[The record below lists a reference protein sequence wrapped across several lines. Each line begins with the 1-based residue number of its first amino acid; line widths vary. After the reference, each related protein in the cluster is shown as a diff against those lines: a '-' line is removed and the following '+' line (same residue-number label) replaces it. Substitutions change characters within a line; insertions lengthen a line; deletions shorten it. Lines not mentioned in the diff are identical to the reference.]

1 MSDIAQQSAAGFS
14 YLACG
19 DDGGMPIVLLH
30 GIGSNAQSF
39 VPLMRAFEGGR
50 PLLAWDAPG
59 YGGSQPLVADWPDA
73 SDYATALNRLL
84 SHLDVSRCILV
95 GHSRVSHWPRRGG
108 WRRCS

>member
-1 MSDIAQQSAAGFS
+1 MSEIAQHSAAGLS

-50 PLLAWDAPG
+50 SAAGLGCAR
-59 YGGSQPLVADWPDA
+59 
-73 SDYATALNRLL
+73 ATAAR
-84 SHLDVSRCILV
+84 SRCRPT
-95 GHSRVSHWPRRGG
+95 GPTPPTTPRR
-108 WRRCS
+108 